1 MIAPPRTA
9 ELLLESL
16 GADRAL
22 SDAVLGDMAEE
33 FAQRVAYDGP
43 HAARRWYWRES
54 LSTMPH
60 LLRAWRRDVGARGV
74 AHLAGVIVTS
84 YVLMSVATLL
94 LSAPALVVLGW
105 VGLTPIELLQLRGTP
120 TFLAANTLLGAVIT
134 VLGGSLAASLH
145 DRAPIVSALALGVAV
160 AIANVTVGAFSDVAA
175 AAPLW
180 LRVVTPLMLIAGSV
194 AGGVLH
200 VRARA
205 RAVPS
210 PT

>member
-1 MIAPPRTA
+1 
-9 ELLLESL
+9 
-16 GADRAL
+16 
-22 SDAVLGDMAEE
+22 
-33 FAQRVAYDGP
+33 
-43 HAARRWYWRES
+43 
-54 LSTMPH
+54 
-60 LLRAWRRDVGARGV
+60 V

-194 AGGVLH
+194 AGGVLPA
-200 VRARA
+200 RARA